1 MNNSYLHL
9 KICEGCGRLWARN
22 HTVTGVYCRECT
34 VHFADFPAPRSR
46 RVKGRP
52 RGLKHSNTARVH
64 SGIREGGAR

>member
-22 HTVTGVYCRECT
+22 NTVTGVYCRLCT

-46 RVKGRP
+46 RPKGRP
-52 RGLKHSNTARVH
+52 RKMKHSPTMLVNQ
-64 SGIREGGAR
+64 GGVR